1 VSAPEAKRLSHSVS
15 HHGITLEDSY
25 AWLKDPSYP
34 EVTDAEIIR
43 HLQAENLHFDAYMQP
58 LSDSVDQL
66 FTEIKGRQPAEDESV
81 PYLKGGW
88 WYQWRFERNA
98 QYRTWYRAR
107 EHEPERWQVLLDE
120 VALAE
125 GLDFF
130 RLGALS
136 VSPNGAYLA
145 YSADLNGSER
155 FTTRVLDIET
165 RTAVSEPIGNTLGSV
180 IWDDNSTGFL
190 YVALSAEWRPYQVWH
205 RLLGDTEDALIYE
218 ESDTSFFVSTELAQ
232 SEEFIFINAG
242 GHTQNEVY
250 FIPRSDLLAPPRLV
264 SPRRLDHEYHLDHG
278 HGTFYIRSNRD
289 QVNFDLYQTPDDDFT
304 ESRWQKLIAGD
315 KHHYLTDHMV
325 TRDYLIVLERI
336 DGLDQIRVC
345 SNEGEQHSI
354 AFPERTYAAGLGSN
368 PNFEIDHLRITYT
381 SLVTPNTVFDYDLET
396 RTLNTRKVQ
405 AVPSGYQRDAY
416 RSQRVLVPARDGA
429 LVPVSLVYH
438 ADTLL
443 DGSAPLY
450 LYGYGAYGIAIP
462 PSFSATR
469 LSLLDRGFIFA
480 IAHIRGGDDLGYSWY
495 LDGKLASR
503 TNTFNDFVDSARYLI
518 AQNFTRAGQIA
529 ISGGSAGGELMG
541 AAMNQA
547 PELWGAVAAHV
558 PFVDVLNTML
568 DEDLPLTPLEWPEWG
583 NPIEDKEAFEF
594 IRSYSP
600 YDQLEAKDYP
610 PLMVTAG
617 LNDPRVTYWEPAKF
631 VAKLRHLR
639 TNDAPLVFRTNMGA
653 GHAGKSGRFESLR
666 ETAEEYAFFIDLLRR
681 PGES

>member
-1 VSAPEAKRLSHSVS
+1 MSAPEAKRLIHSVS
-15 HHGITLEDSY
+15 HHGITLEDPY
-25 AWLKDPSYP
+25 AWLKDPGYP

-58 LSDSVDQL
+58 LSDSVDLL
-66 FTEIKGRQPAEDESV
+66 FTEIKGRQPDEDESV
-81 PYLKGGW
+81 PYLKNGW

-98 QYRTWYRAR
+98 QYRTWYRAD
-107 EHEPERWQVLLDE
+107 ENEPERWQVLLDE
-120 VALAE
+120 VELAE

-130 RLGALS
+130 KLGSLS

-165 RTAVSEPIGNTLGSV
+165 RVALCQPIGNTLGSV
-180 IWDDNSTGFL
+180 IWDDSSTGFL

-205 RLLGDTEDALIYE
+205 RLLGDTEDALVYE
-218 ESDTSFFVSTELAQ
+218 EADTSFFVSTDLAQ
-232 SEEFIFINAG
+232 SEEFVFITAG

-250 FIPRSDLLAPPRLV
+250 FVPRGHLRATPRLIA
-264 SPRRLDHEYHLDHG
+264 PRRLDHEYHLDHG
-278 HGTFYIRSNRD
+278 NGTFYIRSNRD
-289 QVNFDLYQTPDDDFT
+289 QVNFDLYQTSDQDFT
-304 ESRWQKLIAGD
+304 ESNWQKLIAGD
-315 KHHYLTDHMV
+315 EHRYLTDHMV

-345 SNEGEQHSI
+345 KDQGEQHTI
-354 AFPERTYAAGLGSN
+354 AFPETTYSAGLGSN
-368 PNFEIDHLRITYT
+368 PNFDLDHLRVTYT

-396 RTLNTRKVQ
+396 RTLSPRKVQ
-405 AVPSGYQRDAY
+405 TVPSGYQRDAY

-429 LVPVSLVYH
+429 MVPVSLVYR

-450 LYGYGAYGIAIP
+450 LYGYGAYGISIP

-480 IAHIRGGDDLGYSWY
+480 IAHIRGGDDLGYQWY
-495 LDGKLASR
+495 LDGKLARR
-503 TNTFNDFVDSARYLI
+503 TNTFNDFVDCARHLI

-547 PELWGAVAAHV
+547 PDLWGAVAAHV

-583 NPIEDKEAFEF
+583 NPIEDKVAFEF

-600 YDQLEAKDYP
+600 YDQLDAKDYP

-631 VAKLRHLR
+631 VAKLRYLR
-639 TNDAPLVFRTNMGA
+639 TNDAPLLFRTHMGA

-666 ETAEEYAFFIDLLRR
+666 ETAEEYAFFVDLLCR
-681 PGES
+681 PGGT